1 MHVLW
6 PTEEITE
13 LYGVTKAC
21 RYGYYGETRER
32 VAIFLEERKASA
44 YVKAALLK
52 KPGESGAFRKGTV
65 LRGFDGYEIESVEGV
80 PVDPVIG

>member
-21 RYGYYGETRER
+21 RYGYHGEFRER
-32 VAIFLEERKASA
+32 GAIFLEGQKAAA

-52 KPGESGAFRKGTV
+52 KAGAHGAFKAGTV
-65 LRGFDGYEIESVEGV
+65 LRGYDGYEIESVEGV
-80 PVDPVIG
+80 PVDPKI

>member
-6 PTEEITE
+6 HTEEITE

-21 RYGYYGETRER
+21 RYGYHGESRER
-32 VAIFLEERKASA
+32 VAIFLDERKASA

-52 KPGESGAFRKGTV
+52 KPGESGAFKAGTV
-65 LRGFDGYEIESVEGV
+65 LRGYDSYEIEAVEGV
-80 PVDPVIG
+80 PVDPEI